1 MPLQMDAALEEAY
14 ASAPADEFVLQT
26 LEIQHPAFV
35 DPDGG
40 ADSLRAAVNDKRAWD
55 LKLEADAPMFAG
67 ATKTF
72 EPIAVEVVG
81 PEQDEASLGQMRL
94 KIDNVPQ
101 IYMRHL
107 TAAATMS
114 TPIRVIYREYLL
126 NHDPDT
132 GIWSV
137 ASADGPAYRVAG
149 LTMKAVDAT
158 MLVLEGVAGF
168 VDALGQSAPTETFNR
183 AHYPGCW
190 Q

>member
-1 MPLQMDAALEEAY
+1 MPVEMDEALEEAY
-14 ASAPADEFVLQT
+14 ASAPADEFVLCT

-40 ADSLRAAVNDKRAWD
+40 ADSLRAVTNDKRAWD

-67 ATKTF
+67 QTKTF
-72 EPIAVEVVG
+72 EPCAVEVVP

-101 IYMRHL
+101 RYMRHL

-126 NHDPDT
+126 NHDPET
-132 GIWSV
+132 GVWTV
-137 ASADGPAYRVAG
+137 ASTDGPAYKIGG

-168 VDALGQSAPTETFNR
+168 VDALNQSAPTEVFSR
-183 AHYPGCW
+183 EDYPGIW

>member
-1 MPLQMDAALEEAY
+1 MPVEMDEALEEAY

-35 DPDGG
+35 DPDGNP
-40 ADSLRAAVNDKRAWD
+40 DSLRAAVNDRRAWN
-55 LKLEADAPMFAG
+55 LKIEPDAPMFAG
-67 ATKTF
+67 QVKTF

-81 PEQDEASLGQMRL
+81 PEQDETSLGQMRL

-101 IYMRHL
+101 RYIRHL
-107 TAAATMS
+107 TEAATMS

-126 NHDPDT
+126 THDPGT
-132 GIWSV
+132 GTWTV
-137 ASADGPAYRVAG
+137 ASTDGPAYRIGG

-158 MLVLEGVAGF
+158 MLALEGVAGF
-168 VDALGQSAPTETFNR
+168 IDVLNQSAPTETFGR
-183 AHYPGCW
+183 EHYPGLW